1 MRQIVDSEGK
11 LNYGAL
17 VEWYPWI
24 IETGRKCILSPD
36 SDGLLCGLLMQHFLD
51 WDIVG
56 FYDGKVLVLK
66 EGLKTSDCVFL
77 DMEIFRSFTK
87 SIGQHML
94 MWNAK
99 KDIEKPEWANFDNCI
114 SPNNIRKFDGK
125 TKFSKKY
132 PLGTI
137 HMLLGIVNTVKYV
150 DIKKEAI
157 CPLLYTDG
165 TFKNMFN
172 YPENVLDWLSFLSA
186 EDKSSPLYQVF
197 FDNSYSTSALMLALK
212 EFFAKIQEISGG
224 SRGGDK
230 IQISNKEG
238 HSINMI
244 QNSRNLFDLNE
255 RQVEIGTRF
264 LNLLSELTG
273 WGYLPDKWCFCDFIV
288 YNFSKGQI
296 VPNGRNFDALISQQP
311 ISWAMTAGN
320 RIEYTIESTDK
331 LD

>member
-1 MRQIVDSEGK
+1 MQIVNSDGK
-11 LNYGAL
+11 LNYEML
-17 VEWYPWI
+17 VQQYPWI
-24 IETGRKCILSPD
+24 VEREHKCILSPD
-36 SDGLLCGLLMQHFLD
+36 SDGLLCGLLMQYFLD

-56 FYDGKVLVLK
+56 FYDGKVLILK
-66 EGLKTSDCVFL
+66 EGLRTSDCVFL

-87 SIGQHML
+87 SMGQHML

-99 KDIEKPEWANFDNCI
+99 KDVEKPEWANFTNCI

-137 HMLLGIVNTVKYV
+137 HMLLGIVNTIKHV
-150 DIKKEAI
+150 DIKKDAI

-165 TFKNMFN
+165 TFKSMFN

-186 EDKSSPLYQVF
+186 EDKNSPLYQVF
-197 FDNSYSTSALMLALK
+197 FDNSYSTNTLMLSLK
-212 EFFAKIQEISGG
+212 EFFAKIQEISGS

-230 IQISNKEG
+230 IQISNKDG
-238 HSINMI
+238 QSVNMVK
-244 QNSRNLFDLNE
+244 NPRNLFDLNE
-255 RQVEIGTRF
+255 KQIEIGTKF
-264 LNLLSELTG
+264 LTLLSNLTG
-273 WGYLPDKWCFCDFIV
+273 WIYSSDKWCFCNFNV

-331 LD
+331 ID

>member
-1 MRQIVDSEGK
+1 MQIVNSDGK
-11 LNYGAL
+11 LNYECL
-17 VEWYPWI
+17 VQQYPWI
-24 IETGRKCILSPD
+24 IETGHKCILSPD

-66 EGLKTSDCVFL
+66 DGLKTSDCVFL
-77 DMEIFRSFTK
+77 DMEIFRSFAK
-87 SIGQHML
+87 SMGQHML

-99 KDIEKPEWANFDNCI
+99 KDIEKTEWANFANCI

-137 HMLLGIVNTVKYV
+137 HMLLGIVNTVQHV
-150 DIKKEAI
+150 DIKKDAI

-165 TFKNMFN
+165 TFKSMFN
-172 YPENVLDWLSFLSA
+172 YPENVLDWLYFLSA
-186 EDKSSPLYQVF
+186 EDTSSPLYQVF
-197 FDNSYSTSALMLALK
+197 FNNSYSTNALMVSLK
-212 EFFAKIQEISGG
+212 EFFAKIQEISGS

-230 IQISNKEG
+230 IQISNKDG
-238 HSINMI
+238 QSVNMV
-244 QNSRNLFDLNE
+244 QNLKKLFDLNDK
-255 RQVEIGTRF
+255 QVEIGTKF
-264 LNLLSELTG
+264 LNLLSDLTG
-273 WGYLPDKWCFCDFIV
+273 WAYSANKWCFNDFNV